1 MYSCANIGNPSGGP
15 IDKTP
20 PIFMRSNPTPN
31 AVNVKDRKIEIF
43 FDEIVTLKDPSTKII
58 VSPAQTEM
66 PRMSALGR
74 KVTVE
79 LVDSL
84 LPNTTYTIDFSNSIQ
99 DNNEGNAIDNFA
111 FAFSTGSV
119 IDSMRVSGYVLDSRT
134 LEPMQSVVV
143 GLQSNLAD
151 SAFHKEK
158 LQRVALTNDRG
169 QFTIR
174 NVSPGSYHIFALK
187 DLDRDYKFGNPT
199 EDIAFLD
206 SIIVPSIGS
215 REAADTV
222 YNDLNEIDTIM
233 RATRPAYFPN
243 DILLSMFNEDRK
255 SQYLANNLRVDSTR
269 ISLTF
274 AAASDTLPS
283 LSIVGRNDVPDQWYT
298 LERSQTNDTLTYW
311 IRPPHLVSA
320 DTLMVATTYL
330 RTDTASNLSWGT
342 DTLKFTFQ
350 RQKAKK
356 KKKNEETDS
365 LEQIR
370 FMELHPLAND
380 TQEVYAPLLLQ
391 TGTPIERYSREAF
404 HLQRKLQNDTIFY
417 PAEIKSIALRDST
430 LNRRDLMLKVDW
442 EPGAAY
448 TLAVDSLAMTDIYGL
463 QTKPLKVDFNVRKME
478 EYGNIVFNI
487 PAVRDSAIVELLDG
501 TEKIV
506 LRAPVKSHRAEL
518 LNLLPGKYY
527 ARLFIDRNG
536 NGKYDTGNYD
546 MHLQP
551 EETVYYPGAINLKKN
566 WDVEQTWD
574 IYATPID
581 KQKPEA
587 IKKNKPERKK
597 WEKVNTEKTE
607 TDEDEENGFSDFSNP
622 NDPNLR
628 NSNNFGNYRKYD
640 SKIYFHFFAQK
651 FAHST
656 KAHYLCTR
664 KSQQRLCPDGGIGR
678 RAGLKHQWSKIHPG
692 SIPGL
697 GTQKRL

>member
-1 MYSCANIGNPSGGP
+1 MENQMNNSKSLYYIFIIIAAAVMYSCANIGNPSGGP

-174 NVSPGSYHIFALK
+174 NVSPGSYHIFALT

-370 FMELHPLAND
+370 FMELHPLANG

-430 LNRRDLMLKVDW
+430 LSRRDLMLKVDW

-506 LRAPVKSHRAEL
+506 LRAPVKNHRAEL

-628 NSNNFGNYRKYD
+628 NSNNFGNYR
-640 SKIYFHFFAQK
+640 
-651 FAHST
+651 
-656 KAHYLCTR
+656 R
-664 KSQQRLCPDGGIGR
+664 
-678 RAGLKHQWSKIHPG
+678 
-692 SIPGL
+692 
-697 GTQKRL
+697 

>member
-1 MYSCANIGNPSGGP
+1 MENQMNNSKSLYYIFIIIAAAVMYSCANIGNPSGGP

-356 KKKNEETDS
+356 KKKNEETDY

-370 FMELHPLAND
+370 FMELHPLANG

-430 LNRRDLMLKVDW
+430 LSRRDLMLKVDW

-628 NSNNFGNYRKYD
+628 NSNNFGNYRK
-640 SKIYFHFFAQK
+640 
-651 FAHST
+651 
-656 KAHYLCTR
+656 
-664 KSQQRLCPDGGIGR
+664 
-678 RAGLKHQWSKIHPG
+678 
-692 SIPGL
+692 
-697 GTQKRL
+697 

>member
-119 IDSMRVSGYVLDSRT
+119 IDSMRMSGYVLDSRT

-370 FMELHPLAND
+370 FMELHPLANG

-404 HLQRKLQNDTIFY
+404 HLQRKLQNDTTFY

-430 LNRRDLMLKVDW
+430 LSRRDLMLKVDW

-501 TEKIV
+501 TDKVV
-506 LRAPVKSHRAEL
+506 LHTPVKNHRAEL
-518 LNLLPGKYY
+518 LNLQPGKYY

-628 NSNNFGNYRKYD
+628 NSNNFGNYSR
-640 SKIYFHFFAQK
+640 
-651 FAHST
+651 
-656 KAHYLCTR
+656 
-664 KSQQRLCPDGGIGR
+664 
-678 RAGLKHQWSKIHPG
+678 
-692 SIPGL
+692 
-697 GTQKRL
+697 

>member
-1 MYSCANIGNPSGGP
+1 MLFSRLALSLQAETENQMNNSKSLYYIFIIIAAAVMYSCANIGNPSGGP

-370 FMELHPLAND
+370 FMELHPLANG

-430 LNRRDLMLKVDW
+430 LSRRDLMLKVDW

-506 LRAPVKSHRAEL
+506 LRAPVKNHRAEL

-607 TDEDEENGFSDFSNP
+607 TDEDEEIGFSDFSNP

-628 NSNNFGNYRKYD
+628 NSNNFGNYR
-640 SKIYFHFFAQK
+640 
-651 FAHST
+651 
-656 KAHYLCTR
+656 R
-664 KSQQRLCPDGGIGR
+664 
-678 RAGLKHQWSKIHPG
+678 
-692 SIPGL
+692 
-697 GTQKRL
+697 

>member
-1 MYSCANIGNPSGGP
+1 MNNSKSLYYIFIIIAAAVMYSCANIGNPSGGP

-99 DNNEGNAIDNFA
+99 DNNEGNTIDNFA

-119 IDSMRVSGYVLDSRT
+119 IDSMRVSGYVIDSRT

-206 SIIVPSIGS
+206 SIIVPSIGT

-370 FMELHPLAND
+370 FMELHPLANG

-430 LNRRDLMLKVDW
+430 LNRRDLVLKVDW

-487 PAVRDSAIVELLDG
+487 TAVRDSAIVELLDG

-506 LRAPVKSHRAEL
+506 LRAPVKNHRAEL

-622 NDPNLR
+622 NDPNQR
-628 NSNNFGNYRKYD
+628 NSNNFGNYR
-640 SKIYFHFFAQK
+640 
-651 FAHST
+651 
-656 KAHYLCTR
+656 R
-664 KSQQRLCPDGGIGR
+664 
-678 RAGLKHQWSKIHPG
+678 
-692 SIPGL
+692 
-697 GTQKRL
+697 

>member
-1 MYSCANIGNPSGGP
+1 MNNSKSLYYIFIIIAAAVMYSCANIGNPSGGP

-119 IDSMRVSGYVLDSRT
+119 IDSMRVSGYVIDSRT

-206 SIIVPSIGS
+206 SIIVPSIGT

-283 LSIVGRNDVPDQWYT
+283 LNIVGRNDVPDQWYT

-370 FMELHPLAND
+370 FMELHPLANG

-430 LNRRDLMLKVDW
+430 LNRRDLVLKVDW

-487 PAVRDSAIVELLDG
+487 TAVRDSAIVELLDG

-506 LRAPVKSHRAEL
+506 LRAPVKNHRAEL

-607 TDEDEENGFSDFSNP
+607 TDENEENGFSDFSNP
-622 NDPNLR
+622 NDPNQR
-628 NSNNFGNYRKYD
+628 NSNNFGNYSR
-640 SKIYFHFFAQK
+640 
-651 FAHST
+651 
-656 KAHYLCTR
+656 
-664 KSQQRLCPDGGIGR
+664 
-678 RAGLKHQWSKIHPG
+678 
-692 SIPGL
+692 
-697 GTQKRL
+697 

>member
-1 MYSCANIGNPSGGP
+1 MNNSKSLYYIFIIIAAAVMYSCANIGNPSGGP

-31 AVNVKDRKIEIF
+31 AVNVKDRKIDIF

-298 LERSQTNDTLTYW
+298 LERSQTNDTLTFW

-370 FMELHPLAND
+370 FMELHPLANG

-404 HLQRKLQNDTIFY
+404 HLQRKLQNDTTFY

-430 LNRRDLMLKVDW
+430 LSRRDLMLKVDW

-506 LRAPVKSHRAEL
+506 LRAPVKNHRAEL

-546 MHLQP
+546 MYLQP

-628 NSNNFGNYRKYD
+628 NPNNFGNYR
-640 SKIYFHFFAQK
+640 
-651 FAHST
+651 
-656 KAHYLCTR
+656 R
-664 KSQQRLCPDGGIGR
+664 
-678 RAGLKHQWSKIHPG
+678 
-692 SIPGL
+692 
-697 GTQKRL
+697 

>member
-370 FMELHPLAND
+370 FMELHPLANG

-448 TLAVDSLAMTDIYGL
+448 KLAVDSLAMTDIYGL

-487 PAVRDSAIVELLDG
+487 TAVRDSAIVELLDG

-506 LRAPVKSHRAEL
+506 LRAPVKNHRAEL

-536 NGKYDTGNYD
+536 NVKYDTGNYD

-581 KQKPEA
+581 KQKSEA

-628 NSNNFGNYRKYD
+628 NSNNFGDYR
-640 SKIYFHFFAQK
+640 
-651 FAHST
+651 
-656 KAHYLCTR
+656 R
-664 KSQQRLCPDGGIGR
+664 
-678 RAGLKHQWSKIHPG
+678 
-692 SIPGL
+692 
-697 GTQKRL
+697 

>member
-1 MYSCANIGNPSGGP
+1 MNNSKSLYYIFIIIAAAVMYSCANIGNPSGGP

-330 RTDTASNLSWGT
+330 RTDTTSNLSWGT

-370 FMELHPLAND
+370 FMELHPLANG

-404 HLQRKLQNDTIFY
+404 HLQRKLQNDTTFY

-430 LNRRDLMLKVDW
+430 LSRRDLMLKVDW

-622 NDPNLR
+622 NDPNMR
-628 NSNNFGNYRKYD
+628 NSNNFGNYSR
-640 SKIYFHFFAQK
+640 
-651 FAHST
+651 
-656 KAHYLCTR
+656 
-664 KSQQRLCPDGGIGR
+664 
-678 RAGLKHQWSKIHPG
+678 
-692 SIPGL
+692 
-697 GTQKRL
+697 

>member
-1 MYSCANIGNPSGGP
+1 MNNSKSLYYIFIIIAAAVMYSCANIGNPSGGP

-174 NVSPGSYHIFALK
+174 NMSPGSYHIFALK

-370 FMELHPLAND
+370 FMELHPLANG

-404 HLQRKLQNDTIFY
+404 HLQRKLQNDTTFY

-430 LNRRDLMLKVDW
+430 LSRRDLMLKVDW

-607 TDEDEENGFSDFSNP
+607 TDEDEEIGFSDFSNP

-628 NSNNFGNYRKYD
+628 NSNNFGNYR
-640 SKIYFHFFAQK
+640 
-651 FAHST
+651 
-656 KAHYLCTR
+656 R
-664 KSQQRLCPDGGIGR
+664 
-678 RAGLKHQWSKIHPG
+678 
-692 SIPGL
+692 
-697 GTQKRL
+697 

>member
-1 MYSCANIGNPSGGP
+1 MNNSKSLYYIFIIIAAAVMYSCANIGNPSGGP

-43 FDEIVTLKDPSTKII
+43 FDEIVSLKDPSTKII

-370 FMELHPLAND
+370 FMELHPLANG

-404 HLQRKLQNDTIFY
+404 HLQRKLQNDTTFY
-417 PAEIKSIALRDST
+417 PAEIKSIALRDAT
-430 LNRRDLMLKVDW
+430 LSRRDLMLKVDW

-501 TEKIV
+501 TDKVV
-506 LRAPVKSHRAEL
+506 LHTPVKNHRAEL
-518 LNLLPGKYY
+518 LNLQPGKYY

-628 NSNNFGNYRKYD
+628 NSNNFGNYR
-640 SKIYFHFFAQK
+640 
-651 FAHST
+651 
-656 KAHYLCTR
+656 R
-664 KSQQRLCPDGGIGR
+664 
-678 RAGLKHQWSKIHPG
+678 
-692 SIPGL
+692 
-697 GTQKRL
+697 

>member
-215 REAADTV
+215 REVADTV

-370 FMELHPLAND
+370 FMELHPLANG

-430 LNRRDLMLKVDW
+430 LSRRDLMLKVDW

-628 NSNNFGNYRKYD
+628 NSNNFGNYRK
-640 SKIYFHFFAQK
+640 
-651 FAHST
+651 
-656 KAHYLCTR
+656 
-664 KSQQRLCPDGGIGR
+664 
-678 RAGLKHQWSKIHPG
+678 
-692 SIPGL
+692 
-697 GTQKRL
+697 

>member
-1 MYSCANIGNPSGGP
+1 LQAETENQMNNSKSLYYIFIIIAAAVMYSCANIGNPSGGP

-370 FMELHPLAND
+370 FMELHPLANG

-430 LNRRDLMLKVDW
+430 LSRRDLMLKVDW

-506 LRAPVKSHRAEL
+506 LRAPVKNHRAEL

-597 WEKVNTEKTE
+597 WEKVSTEKTE

-628 NSNNFGNYRKYD
+628 NSNNFDNYR
-640 SKIYFHFFAQK
+640 
-651 FAHST
+651 
-656 KAHYLCTR
+656 R
-664 KSQQRLCPDGGIGR
+664 
-678 RAGLKHQWSKIHPG
+678 
-692 SIPGL
+692 
-697 GTQKRL
+697 

>member
-1 MYSCANIGNPSGGP
+1 MLFSRLALSLQAETENQMNNSKSLYYIFIIIAAAVMYSCANIGNPSGGP

-370 FMELHPLAND
+370 FMELHPLANG

-404 HLQRKLQNDTIFY
+404 HLQRKLQNDTTFY

-581 KQKPEA
+581 KQKSEA

-607 TDEDEENGFSDFSNP
+607 TDEDEENGFNDFSNP
-622 NDPNLR
+622 DDPNLR
-628 NSNNFGNYRKYD
+628 NSNNFGDYR
-640 SKIYFHFFAQK
+640 
-651 FAHST
+651 
-656 KAHYLCTR
+656 R
-664 KSQQRLCPDGGIGR
+664 
-678 RAGLKHQWSKIHPG
+678 
-692 SIPGL
+692 
-697 GTQKRL
+697 

>member
-31 AVNVKDRKIEIF
+31 AVHVKDRKIEIF

-174 NVSPGSYHIFALK
+174 NVSPGRYHIFALK

-370 FMELHPLAND
+370 FMDLRPLANG

-404 HLQRKLQNDTIFY
+404 HLQRKLQNDTTFY

-430 LNRRDLMLKVDW
+430 LSRRDLMLKVDW

-487 PAVRDSAIVELLDG
+487 PEVRDSAIVELLDG
-501 TEKIV
+501 TDKVV
-506 LRAPVKSHRAEL
+506 LHTPVKNHRAEL

-628 NSNNFGNYRKYD
+628 NSNNFGNYR
-640 SKIYFHFFAQK
+640 
-651 FAHST
+651 
-656 KAHYLCTR
+656 R
-664 KSQQRLCPDGGIGR
+664 
-678 RAGLKHQWSKIHPG
+678 
-692 SIPGL
+692 
-697 GTQKRL
+697 

>member
-1 MYSCANIGNPSGGP
+1 MNNSKSLYYIFIIIAAAVMYSCANIGNPSGGP

-174 NVSPGSYHIFALK
+174 NVSPGRYHIFALK

-370 FMELHPLAND
+370 FMELHPLANG

-404 HLQRKLQNDTIFY
+404 HLQRKLQNDTTFY

-430 LNRRDLMLKVDW
+430 LSRRDLMLKVDW

-574 IYATPID
+574 IHATPID

-628 NSNNFGNYRKYD
+628 NSNNFGNYR
-640 SKIYFHFFAQK
+640 
-651 FAHST
+651 
-656 KAHYLCTR
+656 R
-664 KSQQRLCPDGGIGR
+664 
-678 RAGLKHQWSKIHPG
+678 
-692 SIPGL
+692 
-697 GTQKRL
+697 

>member
-1 MYSCANIGNPSGGP
+1 MNNSKSLYYIFIIIAAAVMYSCANIGNPSGGP

-320 DTLMVATTYL
+320 DTLIVATTYL

-370 FMELHPLAND
+370 FMELHPLANG

-506 LRAPVKSHRAEL
+506 LRAPVKNHRAEL

-628 NSNNFGNYRKYD
+628 NSNNFGNYRK
-640 SKIYFHFFAQK
+640 
-651 FAHST
+651 
-656 KAHYLCTR
+656 
-664 KSQQRLCPDGGIGR
+664 
-678 RAGLKHQWSKIHPG
+678 
-692 SIPGL
+692 
-697 GTQKRL
+697 

>member
-1 MYSCANIGNPSGGP
+1 MNNSKSLYYIFIIIAAAVMYSCANIGNPSGGP

-274 AAASDTLPS
+274 TAASDTLPS

-320 DTLMVATTYL
+320 DTLIVATTYL

-370 FMELHPLAND
+370 FMELHPLANG

-430 LNRRDLMLKVDW
+430 LSRRDLMLKVDW

-448 TLAVDSLAMTDIYGL
+448 TLAVDSLAITDIYGL

-607 TDEDEENGFSDFSNP
+607 TDEDEEIGFSDFSNP

-628 NSNNFGNYRKYD
+628 NSNNFGNYR
-640 SKIYFHFFAQK
+640 
-651 FAHST
+651 
-656 KAHYLCTR
+656 R
-664 KSQQRLCPDGGIGR
+664 
-678 RAGLKHQWSKIHPG
+678 
-692 SIPGL
+692 
-697 GTQKRL
+697 

>member
-356 KKKNEETDS
+356 KKKNEGTDS

-370 FMELHPLAND
+370 FMELHPLVNG

-448 TLAVDSLAMTDIYGL
+448 KLAVDSLAMTDIYGL

-628 NSNNFGNYRKYD
+628 NSNNFGNYRK
-640 SKIYFHFFAQK
+640 
-651 FAHST
+651 
-656 KAHYLCTR
+656 
-664 KSQQRLCPDGGIGR
+664 
-678 RAGLKHQWSKIHPG
+678 
-692 SIPGL
+692 
-697 GTQKRL
+697 

>member
-1 MYSCANIGNPSGGP
+1 MNNSKSLYYIFIIIAAAVMYSCANIGNPSGGP

-274 AAASDTLPS
+274 DAASDTLPS
-283 LSIVGRNDVPDQWYT
+283 LNIVGRNDVPDQWYT

-370 FMELHPLAND
+370 FMELHPLANG

-404 HLQRKLQNDTIFY
+404 HLQRKLQNDTTFY
-417 PAEIKSIALRDST
+417 PTEIKSIALRDST
-430 LNRRDLMLKVDW
+430 LSRRDLMLKVDW

-487 PAVRDSAIVELLDG
+487 PEVRDSAIVELLDG
-501 TEKIV
+501 TDKVV
-506 LRAPVKSHRAEL
+506 LHTPVKNHRAEL

-597 WEKVNTEKTE
+597 WEKVDTEKTE

-628 NSNNFGNYRKYD
+628 NSNNFGNYR
-640 SKIYFHFFAQK
+640 
-651 FAHST
+651 
-656 KAHYLCTR
+656 R
-664 KSQQRLCPDGGIGR
+664 
-678 RAGLKHQWSKIHPG
+678 
-692 SIPGL
+692 
-697 GTQKRL
+697 

>member
-206 SIIVPSIGS
+206 SIIVPSIGT

-330 RTDTASNLSWGT
+330 RTDTTSNLSWGT

-370 FMELHPLAND
+370 FMELHPLANG

-404 HLQRKLQNDTIFY
+404 HLQRKLQNDTTFY

-430 LNRRDLMLKVDW
+430 LSRRDLMLKVDW

-628 NSNNFGNYRKYD
+628 NSNNFGDYR
-640 SKIYFHFFAQK
+640 
-651 FAHST
+651 
-656 KAHYLCTR
+656 R
-664 KSQQRLCPDGGIGR
+664 
-678 RAGLKHQWSKIHPG
+678 
-692 SIPGL
+692 
-697 GTQKRL
+697 

>member
-1 MYSCANIGNPSGGP
+1 MNNSKSLYYIFIIIAAAVMYSCANIGNPSGGP

-330 RTDTASNLSWGT
+330 RTDTTSNLSWGT

-370 FMELHPLAND
+370 FMELHPLANG

-430 LNRRDLMLKVDW
+430 LSRRDLMLKVDW

-448 TLAVDSLAMTDIYGL
+448 KLAVDSLAMTDICGL

-581 KQKPEA
+581 KQKSEA

-628 NSNNFGNYRKYD
+628 NSNNFGN
-640 SKIYFHFFAQK
+640 
-651 FAHST
+651 
-656 KAHYLCTR
+656 
-664 KSQQRLCPDGGIGR
+664 
-678 RAGLKHQWSKIHPG
+678 
-692 SIPGL
+692 
-697 GTQKRL
+697 

>member
-1 MYSCANIGNPSGGP
+1 MLFSRLALSLQAETENQMNNSKSLYYIFIIIAAAVMYSCANIGNPSGGP

-74 KVTVE
+74 KVTGE

-356 KKKNEETDS
+356 KKKNEGTDS

-370 FMELHPLAND
+370 FMELHPLVNG

-404 HLQRKLQNDTIFY
+404 HLQRKLQNDTTFY

-430 LNRRDLMLKVDW
+430 LSRRDLMLKVDW

-501 TEKIV
+501 TDKVV
-506 LRAPVKSHRAEL
+506 LHTQVKKHRAEL
-518 LNLLPGKYY
+518 LNLQPGKYY

-597 WEKVNTEKTE
+597 WEKVNTERTD

-628 NSNNFGNYRKYD
+628 NSNNFGDYR
-640 SKIYFHFFAQK
+640 
-651 FAHST
+651 
-656 KAHYLCTR
+656 R
-664 KSQQRLCPDGGIGR
+664 
-678 RAGLKHQWSKIHPG
+678 
-692 SIPGL
+692 
-697 GTQKRL
+697 

>member
-1 MYSCANIGNPSGGP
+1 MNNSKSLYYIFIIIAAAVMYSCANIGNPSGGP

-356 KKKNEETDS
+356 KKKNEETDY

-370 FMELHPLAND
+370 FMELHPLANG

-404 HLQRKLQNDTIFY
+404 HLQRKLQNDTTFY

-448 TLAVDSLAMTDIYGL
+448 KLAVDSLAMTDIYGL

-487 PAVRDSAIVELLDG
+487 TAVRDSAIVELLDG

-506 LRAPVKSHRAEL
+506 LRAPVKNHRAEL

-628 NSNNFGNYRKYD
+628 NSNNFGNYSR
-640 SKIYFHFFAQK
+640 
-651 FAHST
+651 
-656 KAHYLCTR
+656 
-664 KSQQRLCPDGGIGR
+664 
-678 RAGLKHQWSKIHPG
+678 
-692 SIPGL
+692 
-697 GTQKRL
+697 

>member
-1 MYSCANIGNPSGGP
+1 MNNSKSLYYIFIIIAAAVMYSCANIGNPSGGP

-84 LPNTTYTIDFSNSIQ
+84 LPSTTYTIDFSNSIQ

-370 FMELHPLAND
+370 FMELHPLANG

-430 LNRRDLMLKVDW
+430 LSRRDLMLKVDW

-506 LRAPVKSHRAEL
+506 LRAPVKNHRAEL

-628 NSNNFGNYRKYD
+628 NSNNFGNYRK
-640 SKIYFHFFAQK
+640 
-651 FAHST
+651 
-656 KAHYLCTR
+656 
-664 KSQQRLCPDGGIGR
+664 
-678 RAGLKHQWSKIHPG
+678 
-692 SIPGL
+692 
-697 GTQKRL
+697 

>member
-1 MYSCANIGNPSGGP
+1 MNNSKSLYYIFIIIAAAVMYSCANIGNPSGGP

-370 FMELHPLAND
+370 FMELHPLANG

-404 HLQRKLQNDTIFY
+404 HLQRKLQNDTTFY

-430 LNRRDLMLKVDW
+430 LSRRDLMLKVDW

-501 TEKIV
+501 TDKVV
-506 LRAPVKSHRAEL
+506 LHTPVKKHRAEL
-518 LNLLPGKYY
+518 LNLQPGKYY

-628 NSNNFGNYRKYD
+628 NSNNFGNYR
-640 SKIYFHFFAQK
+640 
-651 FAHST
+651 
-656 KAHYLCTR
+656 R
-664 KSQQRLCPDGGIGR
+664 
-678 RAGLKHQWSKIHPG
+678 
-692 SIPGL
+692 
-697 GTQKRL
+697 

>member
-1 MYSCANIGNPSGGP
+1 MNNSKSLYYIFIIIAAAVMYSCANIGNPSGGP

-31 AVNVKDRKIEIF
+31 AVNVNDRKIEIF

-370 FMELHPLAND
+370 FMELHPLANG

-404 HLQRKLQNDTIFY
+404 HLQRKLQNDTTFY

-430 LNRRDLMLKVDW
+430 LSRRDLMLKVDW

-501 TEKIV
+501 TDKVV
-506 LRAPVKSHRAEL
+506 LHTPVKNHRAEL
-518 LNLLPGKYY
+518 LNLQPGKYY

-628 NSNNFGNYRKYD
+628 NSNNFGNYR
-640 SKIYFHFFAQK
+640 
-651 FAHST
+651 
-656 KAHYLCTR
+656 R
-664 KSQQRLCPDGGIGR
+664 
-678 RAGLKHQWSKIHPG
+678 
-692 SIPGL
+692 
-697 GTQKRL
+697 

>member
-1 MYSCANIGNPSGGP
+1 MNNSKSLYYIFIIIAAAVMYSCANIGNPSGGP

-320 DTLMVATTYL
+320 DTLIVATTYL
-330 RTDTASNLSWGT
+330 RTDTTSNLSWGT

-370 FMELHPLAND
+370 FMELHPLANG

-404 HLQRKLQNDTIFY
+404 HLQRKLQNDTTFY

-430 LNRRDLMLKVDW
+430 LSRRDLMLKVDW

-448 TLAVDSLAMTDIYGL
+448 TLAVDSLAMTNIYGL

-597 WEKVNTEKTE
+597 WEKVDTEKTE

-628 NSNNFGNYRKYD
+628 NSNNFGNYR
-640 SKIYFHFFAQK
+640 
-651 FAHST
+651 
-656 KAHYLCTR
+656 R
-664 KSQQRLCPDGGIGR
+664 
-678 RAGLKHQWSKIHPG
+678 
-692 SIPGL
+692 
-697 GTQKRL
+697 

>member
-1 MYSCANIGNPSGGP
+1 MNNSKSLYYIFIIIAAAVMYSCANIGNPSGGP

-283 LSIVGRNDVPDQWYT
+283 LSIVGRNDVSDQWYT

-370 FMELHPLAND
+370 FMELHPLANG

-404 HLQRKLQNDTIFY
+404 HLQRKLQNDTISY

-430 LNRRDLMLKVDW
+430 LNRRDLVLKVDW

-487 PAVRDSAIVELLDG
+487 TTVRDPAIVELLDG

-506 LRAPVKSHRAEL
+506 LRAPVKNHRAEL

-628 NSNNFGNYRKYD
+628 NSNNFGNYR
-640 SKIYFHFFAQK
+640 
-651 FAHST
+651 
-656 KAHYLCTR
+656 R
-664 KSQQRLCPDGGIGR
+664 
-678 RAGLKHQWSKIHPG
+678 
-692 SIPGL
+692 
-697 GTQKRL
+697 

>member
-1 MYSCANIGNPSGGP
+1 MNNSKSLYYIFIIIAAAVMYSCANIGNPSGGP

-169 QFTIR
+169 QFTIS
-174 NVSPGSYHIFALK
+174 NVSPGRYHIFALK

-370 FMELHPLAND
+370 FMELHPLANGI
-380 TQEVYAPLLLQ
+380 QEVYAPLLLQ

-404 HLQRKLQNDTIFY
+404 HLQRKLQNDTTFY

-430 LNRRDLMLKVDW
+430 LSRRDLMLKVDW

-448 TLAVDSLAMTDIYGL
+448 KLAVDSLAMTDIYGL

-487 PAVRDSAIVELLDG
+487 TAVRDSAIVELLDG

-506 LRAPVKSHRAEL
+506 LRAPVKNHRAEL

-628 NSNNFGNYRKYD
+628 NSNNFGNYSR
-640 SKIYFHFFAQK
+640 
-651 FAHST
+651 
-656 KAHYLCTR
+656 
-664 KSQQRLCPDGGIGR
+664 
-678 RAGLKHQWSKIHPG
+678 
-692 SIPGL
+692 
-697 GTQKRL
+697 

>member
-1 MYSCANIGNPSGGP
+1 MNNSKSLYYIFIIIAAAVMYSCANIGNPSGGP

-119 IDSMRVSGYVLDSRT
+119 IDSMRVSGYVIDSRT

-206 SIIVPSIGS
+206 SIIVPSIGT

-283 LSIVGRNDVPDQWYT
+283 LNIVGRNDVPDQWYT

-370 FMELHPLAND
+370 FMELHPLANG

-430 LNRRDLMLKVDW
+430 LNRRDLVLKVDW

-487 PAVRDSAIVELLDG
+487 TAVRDSAIVELLDG

-506 LRAPVKSHRAEL
+506 LRAPVKNHRAEL

-622 NDPNLR
+622 NDPNQR
-628 NSNNFGNYRKYD
+628 NSNNFGNYR
-640 SKIYFHFFAQK
+640 
-651 FAHST
+651 
-656 KAHYLCTR
+656 R
-664 KSQQRLCPDGGIGR
+664 
-678 RAGLKHQWSKIHPG
+678 
-692 SIPGL
+692 
-697 GTQKRL
+697 

>member
-1 MYSCANIGNPSGGP
+1 MNNSKSLYYIFIIIAAAVMYSCANIGNPSGGP

-330 RTDTASNLSWGT
+330 RTDTTSNLSWGT

-370 FMELHPLAND
+370 FMELHPLANG

-404 HLQRKLQNDTIFY
+404 HLQRKLQNDTTFY

-430 LNRRDLMLKVDW
+430 LSRRDLMLKVDW

-448 TLAVDSLAMTDIYGL
+448 KLAIDSLAMTDIYGL

-501 TEKIV
+501 TDKVV
-506 LRAPVKSHRAEL
+506 LHTPVKNHRAEL
-518 LNLLPGKYY
+518 LNLQPGKYY

-566 WDVEQTWD
+566 WDVEQTWN

-581 KQKPEA
+581 RQKSEA

-622 NDPNLR
+622 NDPNMR
-628 NSNNFGNYRKYD
+628 NSNNFGNYR
-640 SKIYFHFFAQK
+640 
-651 FAHST
+651 
-656 KAHYLCTR
+656 R
-664 KSQQRLCPDGGIGR
+664 
-678 RAGLKHQWSKIHPG
+678 
-692 SIPGL
+692 
-697 GTQKRL
+697 

>member
-1 MYSCANIGNPSGGP
+1 MNNSKSLYYIFIIIAAAVMYSCANIGNPSGGP

-311 IRPPHLVSA
+311 IRPTHLVSA

-370 FMELHPLAND
+370 FMELHPLANG

-448 TLAVDSLAMTDIYGL
+448 KLAVDSLAMTDIYGL

-487 PAVRDSAIVELLDG
+487 TAVRDSAIVELLDG

-506 LRAPVKSHRAEL
+506 LRAPVKNHRAEL

-581 KQKPEA
+581 KQKSEA

-622 NDPNLR
+622 NDPNIR
-628 NSNNFGNYRKYD
+628 NSNNFGNYSR
-640 SKIYFHFFAQK
+640 
-651 FAHST
+651 
-656 KAHYLCTR
+656 
-664 KSQQRLCPDGGIGR
+664 
-678 RAGLKHQWSKIHPG
+678 
-692 SIPGL
+692 
-697 GTQKRL
+697 

>member
-1 MYSCANIGNPSGGP
+1 MNNSKSLYYIFIIIAAAVMYSCANIGNPSGGP

-298 LERSQTNDTLTYW
+298 LEHSQTNDTLTYW

-370 FMELHPLAND
+370 FMELHPLANG

-404 HLQRKLQNDTIFY
+404 HLQRKLQNDTTFY

-430 LNRRDLMLKVDW
+430 LSRRDLMLKVDW

-501 TEKIV
+501 TDKVV
-506 LRAPVKSHRAEL
+506 LHTPVKNHRAEL
-518 LNLLPGKYY
+518 LNLQPGKYY

-628 NSNNFGNYRKYD
+628 NSNNFGNYR
-640 SKIYFHFFAQK
+640 
-651 FAHST
+651 
-656 KAHYLCTR
+656 R
-664 KSQQRLCPDGGIGR
+664 
-678 RAGLKHQWSKIHPG
+678 
-692 SIPGL
+692 
-697 GTQKRL
+697 

>member
-1 MYSCANIGNPSGGP
+1 MNNSKSLYYIFIIIAAAVMYSCANIGNPSGGP

-356 KKKNEETDS
+356 KKKNEGTDS

-370 FMELHPLAND
+370 FMELHPLANG

-404 HLQRKLQNDTIFY
+404 HLQRKLQNDTTFY

-430 LNRRDLMLKVDW
+430 LSRRDLMLKVDW

-628 NSNNFGNYRKYD
+628 NSNNFGNYSR
-640 SKIYFHFFAQK
+640 
-651 FAHST
+651 
-656 KAHYLCTR
+656 
-664 KSQQRLCPDGGIGR
+664 
-678 RAGLKHQWSKIHPG
+678 
-692 SIPGL
+692 
-697 GTQKRL
+697 

>member
-1 MYSCANIGNPSGGP
+1 MNNSKSLYYIFIIIAAAVMYSCANIGNPSGGP

-356 KKKNEETDS
+356 KKKNEGTDS

-370 FMELHPLAND
+370 FMELHPLVNG

-404 HLQRKLQNDTIFY
+404 HLQRKLQNDTTFY

-448 TLAVDSLAMTDIYGL
+448 KLAVDSLAMTDIYGL

-487 PAVRDSAIVELLDG
+487 TAVRDSAIVELLDG

-506 LRAPVKSHRAEL
+506 LRAPVKNHRAEL

-551 EETVYYPGAINLKKN
+551 EETVYYPGVINLKKN

-628 NSNNFGNYRKYD
+628 NSNNFGD
-640 SKIYFHFFAQK
+640 
-651 FAHST
+651 
-656 KAHYLCTR
+656 YLR
-664 KSQQRLCPDGGIGR
+664 
-678 RAGLKHQWSKIHPG
+678 
-692 SIPGL
+692 
-697 GTQKRL
+697 

>member
-119 IDSMRVSGYVLDSRT
+119 IDSMRVSGYVIDSRT

-274 AAASDTLPS
+274 AAASDTMPS

-370 FMELHPLAND
+370 FMELHPLANG

-506 LRAPVKSHRAEL
+506 LRAPVKNHRAEL

-628 NSNNFGNYRKYD
+628 NSNNFGNYRK
-640 SKIYFHFFAQK
+640 
-651 FAHST
+651 
-656 KAHYLCTR
+656 
-664 KSQQRLCPDGGIGR
+664 
-678 RAGLKHQWSKIHPG
+678 
-692 SIPGL
+692 
-697 GTQKRL
+697 

>member
-1 MYSCANIGNPSGGP
+1 MNNSKSLYYIFIIIAAAVMYSCANIGNPSGGP

-320 DTLMVATTYL
+320 DTLIVATTYL

-370 FMELHPLAND
+370 FMELHPLANG

-430 LNRRDLMLKVDW
+430 LSRRDLMLKVDW

-607 TDEDEENGFSDFSNP
+607 TDEDEEIGFSDFSNP

-628 NSNNFGNYRKYD
+628 NSNNFGNYR
-640 SKIYFHFFAQK
+640 
-651 FAHST
+651 
-656 KAHYLCTR
+656 R
-664 KSQQRLCPDGGIGR
+664 
-678 RAGLKHQWSKIHPG
+678 
-692 SIPGL
+692 
-697 GTQKRL
+697 

>member
-1 MYSCANIGNPSGGP
+1 MNNSKSLYYIFIIIAAAVMYSCANIGNPSGGP

-158 LQRVALTNDRG
+158 LQRVVLTNDRG

-330 RTDTASNLSWGT
+330 RTDTASNLSWDT

-356 KKKNEETDS
+356 KKKNEGTDS

-370 FMELHPLAND
+370 FMELHPLVNG

-430 LNRRDLMLKVDW
+430 LSRRDLMLKVDW

-506 LRAPVKSHRAEL
+506 LRAPVKNHRAEL

-628 NSNNFGNYRKYD
+628 NSNNFGD
-640 SKIYFHFFAQK
+640 
-651 FAHST
+651 
-656 KAHYLCTR
+656 YLR
-664 KSQQRLCPDGGIGR
+664 
-678 RAGLKHQWSKIHPG
+678 
-692 SIPGL
+692 
-697 GTQKRL
+697 

>member
-1 MYSCANIGNPSGGP
+1 MLFSRLALSLQAETENQMNNSKSLYYIFIIIATAVMYSCANIGNPSGGP

-143 GLQSNLAD
+143 GLQSNLVG

-370 FMELHPLAND
+370 FMELHPLANG

-404 HLQRKLQNDTIFY
+404 HLQRKLQNDTTFY

-448 TLAVDSLAMTDIYGL
+448 TLTVDSLAMTDIYGL

-506 LRAPVKSHRAEL
+506 LRAPVKNHRAEL

-622 NDPNLR
+622 NDTNLR
-628 NSNNFGNYRKYD
+628 NSNNFGNYHR
-640 SKIYFHFFAQK
+640 
-651 FAHST
+651 
-656 KAHYLCTR
+656 
-664 KSQQRLCPDGGIGR
+664 
-678 RAGLKHQWSKIHPG
+678 
-692 SIPGL
+692 
-697 GTQKRL
+697 